1 MNATPTSPEVVITLQ
16 QWLQNNLPD
25 ERYRYAGS
33 AIKQINWVQ
42 HELSQMIWYSLLPD
56 GKGDLSYEQ
65 RRDTLTVDG
74 THFSKSV
81 LLPVYRFD
89 VAGITTK
96 IRGNF
101 HDWCVRCWTPMT
113 KPFPEWM
120 ETTRNVGYFEGMS
133 HEESPVSFCVDS
145 KEQLYAVLW
154 WMYNEGIK

>member
-1 MNATPTSPEVVITLQ
+1 MVTTPSNPEVKISLY
-16 QWLQNNLPD
+16 QWLLTNMPD

-33 AIKQINWVQ
+33 AVRQINWVQ
-42 HELSQMIWYSLLPD
+42 GELAQMVWHSLLPS
-56 GKGDLSYEQ
+56 GKGELSYEQ

-89 VAGITTK
+89 VAGVTTK

-101 HDWCVRCWTPMT
+101 HDWCVRCWTPLK
-113 KPFPEWM
+113 KPFPEYM
-120 ETTRNVGYFEGMS
+120 NLGFDRGYFEGMS
-133 HEESPVSFCVDS
+133 HEESPVAFCANN
-145 KEQLYAVLW
+145 KEQLYAALW